1 MPESKS
7 DKVKKTQDEEAS
19 IGLADLSSS
28 SSPSPTTDFVFRTV
42 DSGKRE
48 EIEKLV
54 MDPRISLGLVDPVDG
69 ITLVYDL
76 LTKVI
81 SSLYE

>member
-7 DKVKKTQDEEAS
+7 DKVKKPQDEEAS
-19 IGLADLSSS
+19 IGLADSSS
-28 SSPSPTTDFVFRTV
+28 SSSSSPTTDFVFRTV

>member
-7 DKVKKTQDEEAS
+7 DKVKMPQDEEAS
-19 IGLADLSSS
+19 IGLADLNSSS
-28 SSPSPTTDFVFRTV
+28 SSSPTTDFVFRTV

>member
-7 DKVKKTQDEEAS
+7 DKVKEPQDEEAS
-19 IGLADLSSS
+19 IGLADSSSS